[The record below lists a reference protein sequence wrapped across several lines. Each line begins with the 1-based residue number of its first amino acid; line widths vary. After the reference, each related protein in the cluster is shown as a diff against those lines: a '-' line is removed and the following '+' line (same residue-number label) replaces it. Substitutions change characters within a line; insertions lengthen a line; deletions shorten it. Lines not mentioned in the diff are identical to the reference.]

1 MTTRN
6 KILLRDHLM
15 IREGP
20 GESAENIACFEIPR
34 AQPSRESLAWL
45 RIHMEVSRFYPDRVG
60 CWKSP

>member
-1 MTTRN
+1 
-6 KILLRDHLM
+6 M

-45 RIHMEVSRFYPDRVG
+45 RIHREVSRFYPDRVG